1 MIAACRFL
9 RWLMVL
15 AVVIGP
21 SLVHAADPDL
31 QQRAVMSLAVIRGS
45 EQVPGLYNTVRIRR
59 DRWGVAHIYA
69 GNQHDLFFAQGF
81 VAAQDRLFQMELW
94 KRSGQGRLAEVLG
107 PGALQRDINARL
119 LRYRGEMKAE
129 YESYSPDT
137 REILEAFTSGINA
150 YIATVSGPGRPG
162 LPIEFQMVGFSPEPW
177 RPEDCLNRM
186 AAFSMTGNAFSELAH
201 AEAVAALGAEKA
213 TSLFDFDPPV
223 GLEPAPGISFA
234 GLSPALLKNLVGS
247 DVRIEFPAHPA
258 AADLLP
264 ERLFP
269 AQLAEGSNNW
279 TVSGKLTRSGKPL
292 LANDPHRVI
301 AEPSLRY
308 IVHLVAPG

>member
-69 GNQHDLFFAQGF
+69 SNQHDLFFAQGF

-107 PGALQRDINARL
+107 PGAVQRDINARL
-119 LRYRGEMKAE
+119 LRYR
-129 YESYSPDT
+129 
-137 REILEAFTSGINA
+137 EIAC
-150 YIATVSGPGRPG
+150 Y
-162 LPIEFQMVGFSPEPW
+162 
-177 RPEDCLNRM
+177 
-186 AAFSMTGNAFSELAH
+186 
-201 AEAVAALGAEKA
+201 VA
-213 TSLFDFDPPV
+213 
-223 GLEPAPGISFA
+223 
-234 GLSPALLKNLVGS
+234 
-247 DVRIEFPAHPA
+247 
-258 AADLLP
+258 
-264 ERLFP
+264 
-269 AQLAEGSNNW
+269 
-279 TVSGKLTRSGKPL
+279 
-292 LANDPHRVI
+292 
-301 AEPSLRY
+301 
-308 IVHLVAPG
+308 